1 MLPEQ
6 VNGHRIWKE
15 ARDFGLVLT
24 DGRGF
29 FPDGKG
35 ENFVRLPFC
44 ALTPGEIDEGIQRLA
59 RAMEICKRK
68 EGLQ

>member
-1 MLPEQ
+1 
-6 VNGHRIWKE
+6 VDGHRIWRE

-35 ENFVRLPFC
+35 ENFVRFLFC
-44 ALTPGEIDEGIQRLA
+44 ALTPDQIEQGIQPLA
-59 RAMEICKRK
+59 KAIDFHK
-68 EGLQ
+68 E

>member
-1 MLPEQ
+1 MEECERL
-6 VNGHRIWKE
+6 
-15 ARDFGLVLT
+15 RDCLT

-44 ALTPGEIDEGIQRLA
+44 ALKPDEIEEGIRRFTKA
-59 RAMEICKRK
+59 IDAHRK
-68 EGLQ
+68 

>member
-1 MLPEQ
+1 MLPESVDGQ
-6 VNGHRIWKE
+6 AVWKN

-44 ALTPGEIDEGIQRLA
+44 ALTVEEIEEGVKRLVKA
-59 RAMEICKRK
+59 IDAHRK
-68 EGLQ
+68 